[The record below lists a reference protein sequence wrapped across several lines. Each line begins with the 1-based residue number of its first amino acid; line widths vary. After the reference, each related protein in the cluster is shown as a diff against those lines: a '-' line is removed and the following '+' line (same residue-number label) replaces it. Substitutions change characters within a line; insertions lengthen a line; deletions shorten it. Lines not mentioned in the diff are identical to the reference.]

1 MPIINCYKNL
11 ILIFYLLFISCS
23 EENQERQKITIDSTF
38 KIKNKSNLSANNN
51 TIFQWWIGNHPEDSD
66 YTLEPLGDKALF
78 TPDLLGEY
86 DIFVSIRDSNDIE
99 IDFIDFYF
107 ICVAEKIT
115 PKPTKIISE
124 KALNQLETNLTDTIT
139 TLDTTYNVQIDTT
152 KKALNPL
159 INKTSKNNKTS
170 KIKKHSGWTIQLSSR
185 SSLELAK
192 NDQIIA
198 NKNGYDAYIEQTL
211 IPKTNKTWYRVR
223 VGNFKNKTKAIAIQK
238 EIKSFW
244 ENDTWIDR
252 VKIK

>member
-1 MPIINCYKNL
+1 M
-11 ILIFYLLFISCS
+11 
-23 EENQERQKITIDSTF
+23 
-38 KIKNKSNLSANNN
+38 
-51 TIFQWWIGNHPEDSD
+51 
-66 YTLEPLGDKALF
+66 
-78 TPDLLGEY
+78 
-86 DIFVSIRDSNDIE
+86 
-99 IDFIDFYF
+99 
-107 ICVAEKIT
+107 
-115 PKPTKIISE
+115 
-124 KALNQLETNLTDTIT
+124 
-139 TLDTTYNVQIDTT
+139 
-152 KKALNPL
+152 